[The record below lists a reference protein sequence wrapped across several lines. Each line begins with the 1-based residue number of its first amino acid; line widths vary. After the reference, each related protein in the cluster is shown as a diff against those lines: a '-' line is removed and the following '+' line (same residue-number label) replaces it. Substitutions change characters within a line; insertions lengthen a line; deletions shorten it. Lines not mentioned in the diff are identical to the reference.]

1 MQQAVKRRLNHKVVI
16 KALRGSDVPADQKLE
31 EKLKRL
37 CNNKSKECEVWTDN
51 KVDLLL
57 NITLEY
63 EVHKTQENGR
73 VDGLLSG
80 QMQNSF

>member
-1 MQQAVKRRLNHKVVI
+1 MCRLIRSLK
-16 KALRGSDVPADQKLE
+16 KQ
-31 EKLKRL
+31 LKRL
-37 CNNKSKECEVWTDN
+37 RDNKSEESEESKGRTDN

-63 EVHKTQENGR
+63 EANKTQENGR

-80 QMQNSF
+80 HMQKNVQKGLIQFAVLVPSAI

>member
-1 MQQAVKRRLNHKVVI
+1 MQQAVKHRLNQKVVI
-16 KALRGSDVPADQKLE
+16 KPLRGSDVPADQKLE

-37 CNNKSKECEVWTDN
+37 CNNKSKESKVWTDN

-63 EVHKTQENGR
+63 EVNKTQGNGR